1 MATYMEYKSVNQ
13 YKGIL
18 YGRRSLSVVS
28 PEGVKVFHTGFRTI
42 NTYDELVKFV
52 DDYPETI
59 EILRR
64 ALEK

>member
-1 MATYMEYKSVNQ
+1 MNAYTEYNSKNQ

-18 YGRRSLSVVS
+18 YGRRSLSVIS
-28 PEGVKVFHTGFRTI
+28 PEGIEVFHTGFRLI

-52 DDYPETI
+52 DEFPKTL

-64 ALEK
+64 AL